1 MMAVPVHLKRGSSI
15 EVKEGVAVGATIF
28 PAIPGNTP
36 TRALQVVTADG
47 KVLAVFRQ
55 CEVGGYSIET

>member
-1 MMAVPVHLKRGSSI
+1 MVTVHLKRGASI
-15 EVKEGVAVGATIF
+15 EVKEGVAVAATTF

-36 TRALQVVTADG
+36 ALALQVVTADG

-55 CEVGGYSIET
+55 AEVGGYSIERPS

>member
-1 MMAVPVHLKRGSSI
+1 MSVTVHLKHGTP
-15 EVKEGVAVGATIF
+15 VKIDAGVAVAAATF

-36 TRALQVVTADG
+36 APALQVVTADG

-55 CEVGGYSIET
+55 AEVGGYSIEP